1 MAAFSPALSLVLQA
15 LRPSAAAQRLSSLVL
30 NRERA
35 ADSPGSAGAD
45 ETANDASD
53 AKLYRI
59 KVAET
64 TNEIVHQY
72 RRIPFELART
82 SRYTDE
88 HRRPTFYLPRVARL
102 VLTQKLKHLVLEPA
116 TGEQSQVRQLIT
128 RGLAIHPRYIDYDG
142 CDLWLNSQTCY
153 DQHRGHVS
161 TDELRNICKTVR
173 LGDGAAPPALLERC
187 SKLKSGMGH
196 ILNGLTKNRVKFTS
210 FSRHYTSARV
220 LRDIAKRLQPYLQ
233 PGDTFV
239 DFACGQNS
247 FGALLKDPQTQ
258 QPLETVAFDILS
270 PAEKTDNF
278 VRRPWQSVDAT
289 TLPQGEL
296 VIGLNPPFGH
306 ENKEAIKFVQH
317 SLCARPRLLV
327 LIMPATNYAPPGYT
341 LVVHDDQLC
350 RGSVFYAP
358 GANASNWINASA
370 TAPGFFLYRR
380 NDPPGCLG
388 PIHARVGRC
397 EHVMEHLASTRTFKR
412 KRHQRQEAMRVASR
426 LLQPKLT
433 PLETVGPAADKARAI
448 AGPGQTRM
456 LRLALGEEVLGS

>member
-1 MAAFSPALSLVLQA
+1 MPVH
-15 LRPSAAAQRLSSLVL
+15 LRTSAAAQRLSSLVL

-142 CDLWLNSQTCY
+142 SDLWLNSQTCY

-306 ENKEAIKFVQH
+306 QNREAIEFVEH
-317 SLCARPRLLV
+317 ALCAKPRMLV
-327 LIMPATNYAPPGYT
+327 LIMPMTNYTPNGYEC
-341 LVVHDDQLC
+341 LVHDDQLC
-350 RGSVFYAP
+350 KGYAFYAP
-358 GANASNWINASA
+358 GTNTSNWINAA
-370 TAPGFFLYRR
+370 HVTPVFQVYRR
-380 NDPPGCLG
+380 KEGVSTVR
-388 PIHARVGRC
+388 AGRC
-397 EHVMEHLASTRTFKR
+397 QHFMRQVSQVTGFKR
-412 KRHQRQEAMRVASR
+412 TCQLQKQHAAKRSRQTGNAVEDIAPR
-426 LLQPKLT
+426 K
-433 PLETVGPAADKARAI
+433 RAK
-448 AGPGQTRM
+448 R
-456 LRLALGEEVLGS
+456 